1 MTKWDKLESRPQ
13 DARVYAAHYSTGTT
27 VTESLTSAERTD
39 AVLSS
44 QIFDM
49 ESEWR
54 TQYETVESSIKST
67 VADLLFSDL
76 VHDTATEILRVE
88 NQKNMKKL

>member
-1 MTKWDKLESRPQ
+1 M
-13 DARVYAAHYSTGTT
+13 
-27 VTESLTSAERTD
+27 TESLTSAERTD

-76 VHDTATEILRVE
+76 VHDTATEIFGRESEEHEEAL
-88 NQKNMKKL
+88 NYI